1 LWGSFAK
8 ETYIFRDPTNRGQLI
23 VTSVGKENLRKRETE
38 RRTRGE
44 KKGIKII
51 FDKKKRRE

>member
-1 LWGSFAK
+1 LWGFFAK
-8 ETYIFRDPTNRGQLI
+8 ETYIVREPTNHGELI